1 MNQTM
6 SPTFLKDLLG
16 GRNLYLI
23 GMMASGKTL
32 TGPPLANQIKYGFV
46 DIDSVIETVSKK
58 SIEEIFQDHGEK
70 YFRSLE
76 SDVLKEI
83 GQHYSLVVSTGGG
96 IITRS
101 ENWGILHQGIVIW
114 IDPGRDQLLKRLE
127 NDQKVR
133 PMLKS
138 DNPKIIFDE
147 IYKARYP
154 LYEESDLHI
163 FVNDES
169 PLQVAEKIVQNLP
182 SILTD
187 RGSQGARQTIAK

>member
-1 MNQTM
+1 MNQTI

-46 DIDSVIETVSKK
+46 DIDSVIEKVSKK